1 MAEPFSGHNVREVRV
16 LSKPPDH
23 PRPSVSIS
31 VPPEDTERD
40 IKKPGSLFPVLSGM
54 KAGDPRDGPPPEG
67 EAQLHDKAAKCSRAW
82 PCLRIMQSPSL
93 FSPALA
99 SAPTDDSR
107 LTRPPSYLELTR
119 EAQALEALL
128 QAKREE
134 AGLLRQLRELDQKQ
148 EPGLRCGL
156 RTPPKS
162 KEVLGTVR
170 MTTSGEEDENNPL
183 TIKKQGYRPLKLECV
198 KSAASLGPCPLYP
211 APFGIPE

>member
-1 MAEPFSGHNVREVRV
+1 MVHLLRVRHSYMTRQ
-16 LSKPPDH
+16 LNAAALGPASA
-23 PRPSVSIS
+23 
-31 VPPEDTERD
+31 
-40 IKKPGSLFPVLSGM
+40 LCN
-54 KAGDPRDGPPPEG
+54 PPPFFP
-67 EAQLHDKAAKCSRAW
+67 LRW
-82 PCLRIMQSPSL
+82 PQPPQM
-93 FSPALA
+93 
-99 SAPTDDSR
+99 T

-148 EPGLRCGL
+148 GPGLRCGL